1 MPERAKRE
9 TIAVKHAPRGA
20 RSHVTVLTPFIGVFG
35 APEEAKTGAFRLGFG
50 LPKLP

>member
-20 RSHVTVLTPFIGVFG
+20 RLYVIVSPYFLNVSG
-35 APEEAKTGAFRLGFG
+35 ALKRAKTGVFFPDFG
-50 LPKLP
+50 LPKLA